1 MITTEELRFAHVVV
15 RKGWLSRPEM
25 EKALW
30 GLRRER
36 ATDPYCSLYSL
47 LVRREM
53 LSPERIEEGLRAVRS
68 AAGEPLPAMRAQA
81 PPPAQ
86 RPLPILGEEAPDE
99 DGEEDHVAGFLRRA
113 VDRLRAMP
121 FWGTSALLH
130 VCLLALFMHMVWS
143 QERPEAEETAVS
155 IIVPLLPPK
164 ERPVYTKPLPIDL
177 HEKPYVPGRPSETE
191 QPFFK
196 IKEDI
201 EPPSPDPYG
210 TDLRNLTDM
219 QIAPIDGYSD
229 GVNTAIGLGGGASAM
244 LGRRGGD
251 GPPGGDNG
259 SVAARSAVNAALDW
273 LVRHQSPEG
282 NWSCRDYAHMCDKAT
297 GPCKNHPSNID
308 PAGGAGGGWKEHD
321 IGVTALA
328 VLAFT
333 GAGHSHVRSAEPAYR
348 EAVRKAYGYLK
359 RVQIRG
365 TGDPSL
371 DGAFRARES
380 VPADRSADARV
391 DEDVQWMYDHAIATM
406 AMSDLLLLS
415 MDTIGLRHCVEDA
428 SRFCL
433 RAQNEGW
440 GWRYGVKMGDNDTS
454 VTGWMVLALKL
465 VRACRELDLI
475 GAPGADEL
483 AHSFK
488 GALNWIDHVTSAAS
502 GVTGYKSPGDAGSQ
516 LPELDRVA
524 GGYPFSKE
532 QSCMTA
538 VGVLCRLFAGQAR
551 ASDIIRK
558 GVINSLAKHPP
569 KWRQRAGKVP
579 STINFYYW
587 YYASQAMFQYE
598 GGLWRDWNTQMVE
611 TLLGAQRSA
620 AKPGESWCT
629 DGSWDPIDEWSL
641 AGGRVYTTA
650 LGALSLEVYY
660 RYKRVAEAAKL

>member
-1 MITTEELRFAHVVV
+1 MITTEELRFAHVVAT
-15 RKGWLSRPEM
+15 RGWLSRREI

-30 GLRRER
+30 ELRRER

-47 LVRREM
+47 LVRREL
-53 LSPERIEEGLRAVRS
+53 LSPERIEEGLRAARS
-68 AAGEPLPAMRAQA
+68 GAVEPLPAQRAEA

-86 RPLPILGEEAPDE
+86 RPAPTLGEEAPDE
-99 DGEEDHVAGFLRRA
+99 DGEEDHLDCFLRRII
-113 VDRLRAMP
+113 DRLRAMP

-130 VCLLALFMHMVWS
+130 VCLLVLFMHLVRS
-143 QERPEAEETAVS
+143 QEVPAPVETSVE
-155 IIVPLLPPK
+155 IVLPPLRI
-164 ERPVYTKPLPIDL
+164 EPPPIPARILPIGPE
-177 HEKPYVPGRPSETE
+177 EKPFVPGTPRENTE
-191 QPFFK
+191 PFVN

-201 EPPSPDPYG
+201 EPPSPDPFG
-210 TDLRNLTDM
+210 TDPRNVTDM
-219 QIAPIDGYSD
+219 QIAPDDRHSD
-229 GVNTAIGLGGGASAM
+229 GINTAIGLEGGAAGR
-244 LGRRGGD
+244 LGRRGSHGTPGD
-251 GPPGGDNG
+251 GGG
-259 SVAARSAVNAALDW
+259 SEATRSSVNAALDW

-282 NWSCRDYAHMCDKAT
+282 NWSCRDYAHMCDKAA
-297 GPCKNHPSNID
+297 GPCKNHPDNVD

-333 GAGHSHVRSAEPAYR
+333 GAGHTHVYGAKPEYR

-359 RVQIRG
+359 SAQIRG

-380 VPADRSADARV
+380 IPADRSAEARI

-415 MDTIGLRHCVEDA
+415 MDTIGLRHCVEEA
-428 SRFCL
+428 ARFCL

-465 VRACRELDLI
+465 VHICREENLIAAPDAEDL
-475 GAPGADEL
+475 AR
-483 AHSFK
+483 SFK

-516 LPELDRVA
+516 LPELDKIA

-538 VGVLCRLFAGQAR
+538 VGVLCRLFAGQPR
-551 ASDIIRK
+551 SSDIIRR
-558 GVINSLAKHPP
+558 GVVNSLAKHPP

-587 YYASQAMFQYE
+587 YYASQAMFQYD
-598 GGLWRDWNTQMVE
+598 GGLWRDWNKKLVDA
-611 TLLGAQRSA
+611 LIGAQRSA
-620 AKPGESWCT
+620 AKPGESRCA

-650 LGALSLEVYY
+650 LGALTLEVYY
-660 RYKRVAEAAKL
+660 RYKRVAEAEKL